1 MSYYQPISITE
12 LRAAEEGCAY
22 LFDPSVYVFGGG
34 FTMFVD
40 NRNSLWFSEFK
51 ISKTLA
57 GVQAFIDND
66 LTYIG
71 AVHRVVADSSNNG
84 LYVIMNGGNGL
95 EYRRI
100 AFTSVQKMQNTT
112 MNQYEAQN
120 SYFTSIGDNLIDT
133 STGATFPIDGPF
145 AWPIDSHGV
154 GYNFL
159 QWYSDGRYPVESYLV
174 VDTYDTAIKYCS
186 PINAHDVGW
195 GENDYWYT
203 SWPGK
208 YISVVADP
216 DASKNGLYFVGG
228 NTYPEMRLIKLAFDQ
243 NNPTVSDT
251 ITKDEAIA
259 EYYEIFP
266 WLKKYHNTRQT
277 WRHEPRWDASSGG
290 YRIGTLTMDWGP
302 MEMYT
307 VFKSF
312 EAMQVWHS
320 GHYHYPYPYAN
331 ASDLESSDLTNLNV
345 YPGKIVSV
353 IDDPDPNK
361 NGLYMVAGTLT
372 PSLIHPD
379 TDPYYFS
386 DIYFMKM
393 TNA

>member
-1 MSYYQPISITE
+1 MSYYQPISDAE
-12 LRAAEEGCAY
+12 LTAAEESCKY
-22 LFDPSVYVFGGG
+22 LFDPSVYVSPGG
-34 FTMFVD
+34 FTMCID
-40 NRNSLWFSEFK
+40 NRNSLWYSEFK

-112 MNQYEAQN
+112 MSQYDAQN
-120 SYFTSIGDNLIDT
+120 SYFTSVGDNYIDT
-133 STGATFPIDGPF
+133 STGIHFPIDGPF
-145 AWPIDSHGV
+145 VWPMDNHGV

-159 QWYSDGRYPVESYLV
+159 QWYSDGRYPVEGCLV
-174 VDTYDTAIKYCS
+174 TDTYDTAIKFCS
-186 PINAHDVGW
+186 PVNAHDAGW
-195 GENDYWYT
+195 GENDYWYM

-266 WLKKYHNTRQT
+266 WLKQYHNTRQT
-277 WRHEPRWDASSGG
+277 WRHEPRWDASLGG
-290 YRIGTLTMDWGP
+290 YRIGTLTMEWAP

-307 VFKSF
+307 VFRSF

-320 GHYHYPYPYAN
+320 GHYQYPYPYAN
-331 ASDLESSDLTNLNV
+331 ASDLESSDLRNLNV

-372 PSLIHPD
+372 PSLIHAD

>member
-1 MSYYQPISITE
+1 MSYYQPISDAE
-12 LRAAEEGCAY
+12 LTAAEESCKY
-22 LFDPSVYVFGGG
+22 LFDPSVYVSAGG
-34 FTMFVD
+34 FTMLID
-40 NRNSLWFSEFK
+40 NRNSLWYSDFK

-84 LYVIMNGGNGL
+84 LYVIMNGNDGL

-112 MNQYEAQN
+112 MNQYDAQN
-120 SYFTSIGDNLIDT
+120 SYFTSVGNNLVDT
-133 STGATFPIDGPF
+133 STGETFPIDGPF
-145 AWPIDSHGV
+145 VWPDTLGV

-159 QWYSDGRYPVESYLV
+159 QWYSDGRYPVEGCLV
-174 VDTYDTAIKYCS
+174 TDTYDTAIKYCS
-186 PINAHDVGW
+186 PIVDY
-195 GENDYWYT
+195 NDWHEGDAWYM

-208 YISVVADP
+208 YISVVADT
-216 DASKNGLYFVGG
+216 DSSKNGLYFVGG
-228 NTYPEMRLIKLAFDQ
+228 DTYPEMRLIKLAFDQ

-266 WLKKYHNTRQT
+266 WIQKYHNTRQT
-277 WRHEPRWDASSGG
+277 WRHEPHWDASLGG
-290 YRIGTLTMDWGP
+290 YRIGALTMEWAP

-307 VFKSF
+307 VFRTF

-320 GHYHYPYPYAN
+320 GHNNDFPSNSHAYN
-331 ASDLESSDLTNLNV
+331 ELGNLNL

-353 IDDPDPNK
+353 IDDPDSSK
-361 NGLYMVAGTLT
+361 NGLYMITGTMVFPEDTT
-372 PSLIHPD
+372 PELR
-379 TDPYYFS
+379 

-393 TNA
+393 NTENA